1 MAAGRKKS
9 NTRQQFDKLEQI
21 VEKLEN
27 DDVDIDSAL
36 GLYKEGV
43 ELAADLNTR
52 LTEVSREVYMLKEKL
67 DGTFTLS
74 NFEENE
80 IEEE

>member
-1 MAAGRKKS
+1 MAAGRKKN
-9 NTRQQFDKLEQI
+9 NTQQQFDKLEQI